1 MGKKLYVGS
10 LSYGAT
16 ESDLRVLFAEAGTV
30 VSASIITDRDSGRS
44 KGFGFVEMQTDA
56 EAQAAIAK
64 INGRDI
70 DGRPVTVSEARPPQD
85 RASGGSRGY
94 GGGHGSGDYGGG
106 GHRPGGSSGG
116 YGGTGRG
123 GRRPGGRGGSRG
135 GGRRY

>member
-44 KGFGFVEMQTDA
+44 KGFGFVEMQSAA
-56 EAQAAIAK
+56 EARTAIAK

-70 DGRPVTVSEARPPQD
+70 DGKPVTVSEARPPQD

-94 GGGHGSGDYGGG
+94 GSGGYGSG
-106 GHRPGGSSGG
+106 GHRPGGSGGG
-116 YGGTGRG
+116 YGGDGRG
-123 GRRPGGRGGSRG
+123 RRRPGGRGGSRG
-135 GGRRY
+135 GRRY